1 LSTKID
7 KSFVLSIR
15 FTIFLH
21 YFSTDVNHPKMKNRN
36 IVHAHQEVEIYR
48 EYYRP
53 SLNMWRFTKSILGL
67 LIFGSSTVANS
78 YTTTKKRILK

>member
-1 LSTKID
+1 
-7 KSFVLSIR
+7 
-15 FTIFLH
+15 
-21 YFSTDVNHPKMKNRN
+21 MKNRN

-48 EYYRP
+48 AYYRP